1 MSPQYRALRRCLPL
15 LLLVAATLVGGCTS
29 LDSLERR
36 LVFRPVA
43 EDWAGYRPEILG
55 QEEHWIPVGKA
66 GERLHAWW
74 VPAAGIGSAADS
86 AAGSAARA
94 PSTQATPAPQATRT
108 GQPPQTILYLHGAR
122 VNLSGSVYR
131 IRGLREA
138 GYNVLAIDYRGFG
151 RSSERLPS
159 EDSVYEDAEAAWAW
173 LAAKEP
179 DPRQRILYGHS
190 LGGPVAAELA
200 ARHNAA
206 SVLVLEST
214 FTSLREVADRGLA
227 ALLPLQGMLSMK
239 FDMREKL
246 SRVRVPVLV
255 LHGDT
260 DDLVPPAM
268 ARELYALAA
277 PPKRL
282 LMVEGAGHRWVVARA
297 GAPLRTAIAELS
309 CLPQCAGVPAESS
322 TSVTGSTRPERRS
335 GKLSRQD

>member
-1 MSPQYRALRRCLPL
+1 MTPVRRALRRCLALLPL
-15 LLLVAATLVGGCTS
+15 LAAALAGGCTS
-29 LDSLERR
+29 LDNLERR

-55 QEEHWIPVGKA
+55 QEEHWIPVGTA

-74 VPAAGIGSAADS
+74 VPAAAN
-86 AAGSAARA
+86 GSAARA
-94 PSTQATPAPQATRT
+94 PTL
-108 GQPPQTILYLHGAR
+108 LYLHGAR

-131 IRGLREA
+131 IRGIREA

-151 RSSERLPS
+151 KSSPLLPS

-173 LAAKEP
+173 FAAREP

-227 ALLPLQGMLSMK
+227 ALLPLEGMLRMR

-246 SRVRVPVLV
+246 ARVRVPVLV

-268 ARELYALAA
+268 ARELYALAT

-282 LMVEGAGHRWVVARA
+282 LMVEGAGHRWVIARA
-297 GAPLRTAIAELS
+297 GDPLRTAIAELS
-309 CLPQCAGVPAESS
+309 CLPKCTGVPMESS
-322 TSVTGSTRPERRS
+322 TSVTGSPRPERRS
-335 GKLSRQD
+335 RQLSRQD